1 MTRKLFLIA
10 FAAMAMMASAQDTL
24 RVLCI
29 GNSFSQDAVEQ
40 NLVELAADR
49 GVTLIVNNL
58 YIGGCS
64 VERHA
69 GNIRNDVH
77 DYVYRHV
84 HYGYYDSRDNA
95 SIAEALA
102 EEDYDIVTLQQ
113 ASHYSGKWETY
124 EPYLTELVD
133 SLRKHIRPDAKI
145 YWHMTWAYSKDSNH
159 SHFPNYN
166 RDQQLMYDSICA
178 CLDKVMQT
186 GYFAGYIPGGHA
198 VQLARQT
205 KIGDTMCRDGF
216 HMQIPYGRYCL
227 ACTWLE
233 ALMGKDPRKVGFT
246 TEGVTPEQAKI
257 LRKCAHKANVMA
269 RKDMRKKYKK

>member
-1 MTRKLFLIA
+1 MNRILFLIA
-10 FAAMAMMASAQDTL
+10 FAAMSLMASAQDTL

-49 GVTLIVNNL
+49 GITLIVNNL

-64 VERHA
+64 LERHA

-84 HYGYYDSRDNA
+84 HVGGYDSRDHA

-166 RDQQLMYDSICA
+166 CDQQLMYDSICA
-178 CLDKVMQT
+178 CLDRVMQT
-186 GYFAGYIPGGHA
+186 GYFDAYIPGGHA
-198 VQLARQT
+198 VQLARRT
-205 KIGDTMCRDGF
+205 KLGDTMCRDGF

-233 ALMGKDPRKVGFT
+233 ALTGKNPMLCKYHP
-246 TEGVTPEQAKI
+246 EGVTKQQFRLTKQA
-257 LRKCAHKANVMA
+257 AHRANRIA
-269 RKDMRKKYKK
+269 RSESRRRKK